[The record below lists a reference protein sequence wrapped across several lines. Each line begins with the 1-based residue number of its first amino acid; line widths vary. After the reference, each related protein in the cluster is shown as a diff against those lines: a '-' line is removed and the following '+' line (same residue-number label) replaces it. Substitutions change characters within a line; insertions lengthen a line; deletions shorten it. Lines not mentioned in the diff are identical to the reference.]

1 MVYKEKIMAVFEV
14 TSPEGEIFEI
24 NAPDDATDAQVMAY
38 AQQNFN
44 TAIEDKGLIDRINER
59 SNERNQEVYQ
69 TFDDL
74 TSGVIGH
81 KEAMLQ
87 LIGKGVAGKA
97 LDIIGESVVSGI
109 ETVGEGFEAVG
120 APIDKIVLSIGDAAS
135 GAIPDFIEEP
145 VKQAIVNGWEWV
157 KDGVIGTKAM
167 EAVKSGADAWAKFKA
182 ENPNAAKDIESAMNI
197 GILFAPAKVK
207 KNAEP
212 SLIKTTAQHIEEAA
226 RKQIAGKKDEF
237 IKDLILPK
245 QTSKVRIEQI
255 ARTSEV
261 GKGIFRRGV
270 VNLSPEQ
277 QKIAD
282 VIKSIQAVSNKNSL
296 TKNYINIDRTLTKEA
311 NRLERTLASRKIPLN
326 KNQAIAA
333 MDDVMLRASSENPLI
348 VGDAALSVSRTGDY
362 AKKLISES
370 DGTAA
375 GMLRARREFD
385 KWVLSQST
393 QRKAFGDLDS
403 AFSIGVREIRNKMN
417 ELTDMAVG
425 KHIQRT
431 GSVGL
436 PKVRE
441 QLARQSQM
449 FKALENI
456 APKAA
461 DEHSWAIGRAIQN
474 AVKVLPVSTA
484 EKIKREIGLLLGIGA
499 FGASAYFAP
508 YLAAPIAVGITG
520 YLGGRLVM
528 SAGAKQALAKTL
540 KLVDS
545 AINTSTNP
553 SMIRQLRADRA
564 AILEAIKATEETM
577 IED

>member
-1 MVYKEKIMAVFEV
+1 MAIFEV

-24 NAPDDATDAQVMAY
+24 NAPDDATEDQVIAY

-44 TAIEDKGLIDRINER
+44 TAIEDKGLIERINER
-59 SNERNQEVYQ
+59 SKERNQEVVQ
-69 TFDDL
+69 TLADL
-74 TSGVIGH
+74 ATGVINPG
-81 KEAMLQ
+81 EAMLQ
-87 LIGKGVAGKA
+87 VTGKGLAGKT
-97 LDIIGESVVSGI
+97 LDILGETVVSGVK
-109 ETVGEGFEAVG
+109 TAGEGLEAID
-120 APIDKIVLSIGDAAS
+120 APANEIMLSLGNTAS
-135 GAIPDFIEEP
+135 AVIPDFIEDPAKE
-145 VKQAIVNGWEWV
+145 AIAKGWEWI

-167 EAVKSGADAWAKFKA
+167 EAVKGGMKMWNEFKA
-182 ENPNAAKDIESAMNI
+182 ENPNAAKDIESAANI
-197 GILFAPAKVK
+197 AILLAPAKTK
-207 KNAEP
+207 KNADP
-212 SLIKTTAQHIEEAA
+212 SIIKTTAQHVEDAA
-226 RKQIAGKKDEF
+226 KKQLAGKQDDF
-237 IKDLILPK
+237 IKELILPK
-245 QTSKVRIEQI
+245 QTAKVRLEQV
-255 ARTSEV
+255 ARTSEK
-261 GKGIFRRGV
+261 GKGIFKHEV

-277 QKIAD
+277 QKIAE
-282 VIKSIQAVSNKNSL
+282 VIKSIPSVNTKNSL

-333 MDDVMLRASSENPLI
+333 IDDVMLRTSSENPLI

-362 AKKLISES
+362 AKKLITES

-375 GMLRARREFD
+375 GMLRARRAFD

-417 ELTDMAVG
+417 DLTDMAVG

-436 PKVRE
+436 PKVKE
-441 QLARQSQM
+441 QLTRQSQM

-461 DEHSWAIGRAIQN
+461 DEHAWAIGRAMQN
-474 AVKVLPVSTA
+474 ALKVLPVGAA
-484 EKIKREIGLLLGIGA
+484 EKAKREIGLLFGIGA

-508 YLAAPIAVGITG
+508 YLAVPVGVGITG
-520 YLGGRLVM
+520 YLGGKLVM
-528 SAGAKQALAKTL
+528 SAGAKKALSKTL